1 MPLAL
6 DFGILQGNGPSPK
19 LARTGDGAGEA
30 LGDVVRDG
38 EGGAVELVAKTVA
51 GAESGVFE
59 QVLGQFLKP
68 GSLLPD
74 RGILEVFIG
83 HGNLLGLG
91 LLVWIGI

>member
-1 MPLAL
+1 MVVE
-6 DFGILQGNGPSPK
+6 GTVKEVEQ
-19 LARTGDGAGEA
+19 LARAATLEA
-30 LGDVVRDG
+30 LSNVVRNG
-38 EGGAVELVAKTVA
+38 EGSAVELVAKTVA

-59 QVLGQFLKP
+59 QVLGQFVKP

-91 LLVWIGI
+91 LSVWIGI